1 MFKYNVIHFQLAEK
15 YKDNED
21 LVIAKMDATENELE
35 DIRIVNYPT
44 ITLYKKETNEV
55 TISDLLIF

>member
-1 MFKYNVIHFQLAEK
+1 MIHFQLAEK
-15 YKDNED
+15 YKDSED

>member
-1 MFKYNVIHFQLAEK
+1 
-15 YKDNED
+15 
-21 LVIAKMDATENELE
+21 MDATENELE
-35 DIRIVNYPT
+35 DIRIVNFPT